1 MMLDKNLVWLFISFG
16 LIVISPFLAIFSHRV
31 SKYLL
36 DVYVAD
42 TVLIITYLDHGKI
55 SSQITI
61 KTKTDS
67 AVAKKINT
75 RRGAANE

>member
-1 MMLDKNLVWLFISFG
+1 MMLDKDLAWLFISLG

-55 SSQITI
+55 SAQVTI
-61 KTKTDS
+61 KTKTDG
-67 AVAKKINT
+67 AVAKKIMT
-75 RRGAANE
+75 RRNAANE